1 MNVLKDRLIDWM
13 DRYHS
18 QFPTRWEEQK
28 YIWKAVQTFQNNWDL
43 NTHDLAKMIEHSTA
57 DADYLMNHA
66 RYYPRD
72 MIISLAEEWPDKV
85 RSMFEELY
93 DEKQDL
99 ASRAVNFCETADEMR
114 ICCNGKHCSTNHQT
128 MNAVSTYLWLKYPAK
143 YYFYKYTVAK
153 RVSLETSFGFACQRE
168 NHVNKMLSAFS
179 LMDHISA
186 GLRNDTRFRR
196 LLNERLDYTLYSD
209 ESMHCMAM
217 DFAFFIRPCYENS
230 KE

>member
-1 MNVLKDRLIDWM
+1 MKKVKDQLIDSFN
-13 DRYHS
+13 RYYN
-18 QFPTRWEEQK
+18 QFPARWEKQK

-43 NTHDLAKMIEHSTA
+43 NAPDLAKMIERSTA

-72 MIISLAEEWPDKV
+72 MIISLAEERPDKV
-85 RSMFEELY
+85 RSMFEELF

-99 ASRAVNFCETADEMR
+99 ASRAVNFNETADEMR
-114 ICCNGKHCSTNHQT
+114 TCCKGKRFSTNHQT
-128 MNAVSTYLWLKYPAK
+128 MNAVSTYLWLNYPLK

-153 RVSLETSFGFACQRE
+153 RVSLEAAFEFAGRGE
-168 NHVNKMLSAFS
+168 DHVNKMLSAFS
-179 LMDHISA
+179 LMDYISA
-186 GLRNDTRFRR
+186 GLRNDIRFRK
-196 LLNERLDYTLYSD
+196 LLDERLECTLYPD